1 MNCALTFALIS
12 ESKQGIERAV
22 VWREGREN
30 AGGGGGNNSKREIIE
45 KKKENRRSGDRFL
58 DAFFLASFVFV

>member
-1 MNCALTFALIS
+1 M
-12 ESKQGIERAV
+12 

-30 AGGGGGNNSKREIIE
+30 AGGGWEGVGNNSKKEIIE

-58 DAFFLASFVFV
+58 DVFFLASFVFV